1 MIVRLAFSVA
11 VFTDPEILVVDEVLA
26 VGDQAFQAKCLDR
39 IHELRRSGKTLVCVS
54 HATGMV
60 QQFCD
65 RAIWLDHG
73 QLMMTRP
80 GGRGD

>member
-1 MIVRLAFSVA
+1 
-11 VFTDPEILVVDEVLA
+11 VDEVLA

-54 HATGMV
+54 HAAGMV

-73 QLMMTRP
+73 QLMMTGP
-80 GGRGD
+80 VAEVIDAYSGRHAAAQ